1 MKAALHDFLAQLV
14 EKLMSTD
21 QDVNTP
27 IEMNMTAPDQA
38 PVQNTST
45 NSKPSHRLKS
55 LDALR
60 GFDMFWIAGGEHVIH
75 AMRKVSDAGIV
86 VFLDTQFMH
95 RGWEGMTFYDLIFP
109 LFLFIVGVS
118 LVFSLG
124 KILVEKGK
132 RAAFARIL
140 RRSVLLYIIGVIY
153 SSGSLA
159 SIEEIR
165 LMGVLQRIAIGY
177 FSAAILFS
185 IFKLR
190 GLVITCVVLLIG
202 YWALMT
208 FVPVPGSGAGNFQE
222 GANLANYI
230 DQRYLPLKKYDG
242 DHDPEGLLST
252 LPAISTILLG
262 VLAGQFIRNDR
273 LSDQKKVRWLL
284 LAGIAGVL
292 LGFLWGIQ
300 FPVIKKIWTS
310 SYVLVSG
317 GYSCILLAGFY
328 QLIEIWG
335 IRKWA
340 SPFIWIGTNAIALYL
355 LSAILGGLFIYFMI
369 SPMRGLLGVYADLLV
384 SLVYAGVM
392 VLIAYGLNRR
402 KIFIRL

>member
-1 MKAALHDFLAQLV
+1 
-14 EKLMSTD
+14 MS
-21 QDVNTP
+21 
-27 IEMNMTAPDQA
+27 APDQA
-38 PVQNTST
+38 PVQNTLT
-45 NSKPSHRLKS
+45 DSKPSPRLKS

-60 GFDMFWIAGGEHVIH
+60 GFDMFWIAGGERIIH

-95 RGWEGMTFYDLIFP
+95 RDWEGMTFYDLIFP

-118 LVFSLG
+118 LAFSLR
-124 KILVEKGK
+124 KILTEKGK
-132 RAAFARIL
+132 RAAYARIL
-140 RRSVLLYIIGVIY
+140 KRSILLYLIGVIF
-153 SSGSLA
+153 SSGSLT
-159 SIEEIR
+159 SIEDIR
-165 LMGVLQRIAIGY
+165 LMGVLQRIAICY

-190 GLVITCVVLLIG
+190 GLVITSIVLLLG

-208 FVPVPGSGAGNFQE
+208 FVPVPGIGAGNFQE

-252 LPAISTILLG
+252 LPAISTCLLG
-262 VLAGQFIRNDR
+262 VLAGQLIRNDR
-273 LSDQKKVRWLL
+273 LSNQEVVKWLL
-284 LAGIAGVL
+284 LGGIAGVL

-328 QLIEIWG
+328 QLIEIWRV
-335 IRKWA
+335 RKWA
-340 SPFIWIGTNAIALYL
+340 SPFVWIGMNAITMYL
-355 LSAILGGLFIYFMI
+355 LSGILGGLFMYFVI
-369 SPMRGLLGVYADLLV
+369 TPARGFLGAFADLLS
-384 SLVYAGVM
+384 SLVFVGIV
-392 VLIAYGLNRR
+392 VLIAYGLFRR
-402 KIFIRL
+402 KIFLRL

>member
-1 MKAALHDFLAQLV
+1 
-14 EKLMSTD
+14 MS
-21 QDVNTP
+21 
-27 IEMNMTAPDQA
+27 APA
-38 PVQNTST
+38 QNTLT
-45 NSKPSHRLKS
+45 DSKPNPRLKS

-60 GFDMFWIAGGEHVIH
+60 GFDMFWIAGGEHIIH
-75 AMRKVSDAGIV
+75 AMRKVSDAGVV

-95 RGWEGMTFYDLIFP
+95 RDWEGMTFYDLIFP
-109 LFLFIVGVS
+109 LFLFIVGIS
-118 LVFSLG
+118 LAFSLR
-124 KILVEKGK
+124 KIQTEKGK
-132 RAAFARIL
+132 KAAFARIL
-140 RRSVLLYIIGVIY
+140 KRSILLYLIGVIF
-153 SSGSLA
+153 SSGSLT

-165 LMGVLQRIAIGY
+165 LMGVLQRIAICY
-177 FSAAILFS
+177 FSAAVLFS

-252 LPAISTILLG
+252 LPAISTCLLG
-262 VLAGQFIRNDR
+262 VLAGQLIRNDR
-273 LSDQKKVRWLL
+273 LSDQEVVKWLL

-328 QLIEIWG
+328 QLIEIWRV
-335 IRKWA
+335 RKWA
-340 SPFIWIGTNAIALYL
+340 SPFVWIGMNAITMYL
-355 LSAILGGLFIYFMI
+355 LSGILGGLFIYFVI
-369 SPMRGLLGVYADLLV
+369 SPARGFLGAFADLLS
-384 SLVYAGVM
+384 SLVFVGIV
-392 VLIAYGLNRR
+392 VLIAYGLFRR